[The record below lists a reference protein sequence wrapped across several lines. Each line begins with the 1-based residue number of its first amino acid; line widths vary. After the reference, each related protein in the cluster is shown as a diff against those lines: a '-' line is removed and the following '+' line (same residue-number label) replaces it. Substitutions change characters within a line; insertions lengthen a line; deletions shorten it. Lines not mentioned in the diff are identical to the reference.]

1 MKPGSESLNQNL
13 NTSLDWLLIVCGSW
27 WSFVDFLWETLK
39 CLEPQFLQSR
49 SHRMT
54 QLKLDFLRKS
64 IRTTAARLSRE
75 EVKRWRSRVQT
86 PPEDLQSPDDNA
98 YETSNTAG
106 KLRYRRRVTQRKVSK
121 DASKQTTMS
130 NTLLGRVWM
139 ISSSH
144 SDLTRYT
151 IYIKTLAKRCF
162 AECLSTKVNQPLNNS
177 LLSARANPRSQQRGD
192 LNPQPV
198 TQQC

>member
-1 MKPGSESLNQNL
+1 MKPRSESLNQNL

-86 PPEDLQSPDDNA
+86 PPEDLQSPDDKA

-121 DASKQTTMS
+121 DASKQTTIS
-130 NTLLGRVWM
+130 NTTFGTRVNDFLVSFRPHSLHYLHQN
-139 ISSSH
+139 ISKEVFRRMS
-144 SDLTRYT
+144 
-151 IYIKTLAKRCF
+151 
-162 AECLSTKVNQPLNNS
+162 LNKS
-177 LLSARANPRSQQRGD
+177 
-192 LNPQPV
+192 
-198 TQQC
+198 

>member
-1 MKPGSESLNQNL
+1 MKPGSESLNHNL

-64 IRTTAARLSRE
+64 IRTTAALTEPRGGE
-75 EVKRWRSRVQT
+75 KVKEQGADASWGPAVTWRQC
-86 PPEDLQSPDDNA
+86 
-98 YETSNTAG
+98 TAG
-106 KLRYRRRVTQRKVSK
+106 KLRYRRKVTQRKGSK

-130 NTLLGRVWM
+130 NTTFGTRVNDFLVSFRPHSLHYLHQN
-139 ISSSH
+139 ISKEVFRRMS
-144 SDLTRYT
+144 
-151 IYIKTLAKRCF
+151 
-162 AECLSTKVNQPLNNS
+162 LNKS
-177 LLSARANPRSQQRGD
+177 
-192 LNPQPV
+192 
-198 TQQC
+198 

>member
-1 MKPGSESLNQNL
+1 MKPRSESLNQNL

-98 YETSNTAG
+98 LPVKSDTEGGLHNVKVQKMHLN
-106 KLRYRRRVTQRKVSK
+106 KLRCGTQ
-121 DASKQTTMS
+121 
-130 NTLLGRVWM
+130 LLGRVWM

-177 LLSARANPRSQQRGD
+177 LLSARANPRSQQRRSEPPTCYPTV
-192 LNPQPV
+192 LV
-198 TQQC
+198 TQ